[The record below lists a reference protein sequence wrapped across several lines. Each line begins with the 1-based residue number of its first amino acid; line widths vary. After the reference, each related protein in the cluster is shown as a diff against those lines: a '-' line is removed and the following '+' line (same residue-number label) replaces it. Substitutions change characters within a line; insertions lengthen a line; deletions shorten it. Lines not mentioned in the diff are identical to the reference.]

1 MEGSFVH
8 AVTTDCVSRWRGGG
22 APNMITRGLSIR
34 IILLA
39 IGEPRYKTASPYE
52 SGSHRSMTD
61 PIIVVGASQAGLQVA
76 ESLRAEGFDGPLT
89 MIGDEPHPPYQRPPL
104 SKALLTGETTEDRL
118 VLRGRDLL
126 AKRNIELVTGVRV
139 EAIDRAGR
147 RLRLSDGRDLGWRG
161 LALATGG
168 RARALPI
175 PGAALDGVVTLR
187 TIEDSRRIGAGIA
200 QASSVAVVGG
210 GFIGLEIA
218 AAARKA
224 GKPVVVLEAL
234 DRLLA
239 RSSAPFVSD
248 FFLALHRAHGVDV
261 RLGTQVTAFTGTGRV
276 DGVTTRDGATLPA
289 DLVVV
294 GVGIV
299 PNGELAHDCGIPCE
313 RGIIVDDCSRTDDPL
328 VVAAGDCT
336 ARQMGDG
343 SLLRL
348 ESVQNAI
355 EQGKSAAAALLGRAR
370 PFTAA
375 PWFWSDQYDVRLQ
388 MAGLSNGHDKIVVRG
403 ATADRRVSVLYFRGD
418 KLLAVDSVNRAPDHI
433 AARRLLDAGRSPTFA
448 QAGDEAFA
456 LSSLLK

>member
-1 MEGSFVH
+1 
-8 AVTTDCVSRWRGGG
+8 
-22 APNMITRGLSIR
+22 
-34 IILLA
+34 
-39 IGEPRYKTASPYE
+39 
-52 SGSHRSMTD
+52 MTD
-61 PIIVVGASQAGLQVA
+61 PIIVVGASQAGVQVA
-76 ESLRAEGFDGPLT
+76 ESLRQEGFDGPL
-89 MIGDEPHPPYQRPPL
+89 MLIGDEPHPPYQRPPL

-126 AKRNIELVTGVRV
+126 AKRNIELVAGVRV

-147 RLRLSDGRDLGWRG
+147 RLHLADGRDLAWHG

-168 RARALPI
+168 RARNLPI
-175 PGAALDGVVTLR
+175 PGADLDGVVTLR

-200 QASSVAVVGG
+200 QASAVAVVGG

-248 FFLALHRAHGVDV
+248 FFRDV
-261 RLGTQVTAFTGTGRV
+261 HVAAGADIRLGTQASAIEGKGGRV
-276 DGVTTRDGATLPA
+276 AAVITADGRAHPA

-299 PNGELAHDCGIPCE
+299 PNAELAQACGIACE
-313 RGIIVDDCSRTDDPL
+313 RGIVVDDCSRTDDAA
-328 VVAAGDCT
+328 VTAAGDCT
-336 ARQMGDG
+336 ARRMADG

-355 EQGKSAAAALLGRAR
+355 EQGKSAAAALLGKAR

-388 MAGLSNGHDKIVVRG
+388 MAGLSAGHDNIVVRG
-403 ATADRRVSVLYFRGD
+403 DRAARRFSVFYFRGET
-418 KLLAVDSVNRAPDHI
+418 LIAVDTVNRAPDHM
-433 AARRLLDAGRSPTFA
+433 AARKLLDAGRSPSLA
-448 QAGDEAFA
+448 QAQDESFA
-456 LSSLLK
+456 LASLLK

>member
-1 MEGSFVH
+1 
-8 AVTTDCVSRWRGGG
+8 
-22 APNMITRGLSIR
+22 
-34 IILLA
+34 
-39 IGEPRYKTASPYE
+39 
-52 SGSHRSMTD
+52 MTD
-61 PIIVVGASQAGLQVA
+61 PIIVVGASQAGVQVA
-76 ESLRAEGFDGPLT
+76 ESLRQEGFDGPL
-89 MIGDEPHPPYQRPPL
+89 MLIGDEPHPPYQRPPL

-126 AKRNIELVTGVRV
+126 AKRNIELVAGVRV

-147 RLRLSDGRDLGWRG
+147 RLHLADGRDLAWRG

-168 RARALPI
+168 RARTLPI
-175 PGAALDGVVTLR
+175 PGAGLDGVVTLR

-200 QASSVAVVGG
+200 WAGSVAVVGG

-248 FFLALHRAHGVDV
+248 FFRDVHAAAGVDI
-261 RLGTQVTAFTGTGRV
+261 RLGTQASAIEGKGGRAAAVITADGR
-276 DGVTTRDGATLPA
+276 AHPA

-299 PNGELAHDCGIPCE
+299 PNAELAQACGIACE
-313 RGIIVDDCSRTDDPL
+313 RGIVVDDCSRTDDAA
-328 VVAAGDCT
+328 VTAAGDCT
-336 ARQMGDG
+336 ARRMPDG

-355 EQGKSAAAALLGRAR
+355 EQGKSAAAALLGKAR

-388 MAGLSNGHDKIVVRG
+388 MAGLSAGHDKIVVRG
-403 ATADRRVSVLYFRGD
+403 DRAARRFSVFYFRGET
-418 KLLAVDSVNRAPDHI
+418 LIAVDTVNRAPDHI
-433 AARRLLDAGRSPTFA
+433 AARKLLDAGRSPSFA
-448 QAGDEAFA
+448 QAGDDGFA
-456 LSSLLK
+456 LASLLKS

>member
-1 MEGSFVH
+1 MS
-8 AVTTDCVSRWRGGG
+8 
-22 APNMITRGLSIR
+22 
-34 IILLA
+34 
-39 IGEPRYKTASPYE
+39 
-52 SGSHRSMTD
+52 D
-61 PIIVVGASQAGLQVA
+61 PIVIVGASQAGLQVA
-76 ESLRAEGFDGPLT
+76 ESLRQDGYDGSLVL
-89 MIGDEPHPPYQRPPL
+89 IGEETHPPYQRPPL

-118 VLRGRDLL
+118 VLRGPELL
-126 AKRNIELVTGVRV
+126 AKKNITLVTGARAT
-139 EAIDRAGR
+139 AIDRAGR
-147 RLRLSDGRDLGWRG
+147 TVRLSDGRSLGYRG
-161 LALATGG
+161 VALTTGG
-168 RARALPI
+168 RPRTLPI
-175 PGAALDGVVTLR
+175 PGAELDGIVTLR

-200 QASSVAVVGG
+200 QASAVAVVGG

-336 ARQMGDG
+336 ARQMADG

-403 ATADRRVSVLYFRGD
+403 ATADRRFSVLYFRGD

-448 QAGDEAFA
+448 QAGDETFA
-456 LSSLLK
+456 LGSLLK

>member
-1 MEGSFVH
+1 
-8 AVTTDCVSRWRGGG
+8 
-22 APNMITRGLSIR
+22 
-34 IILLA
+34 
-39 IGEPRYKTASPYE
+39 
-52 SGSHRSMTD
+52 MTD
-61 PIIVVGASQAGLQVA
+61 PIIVVGASQAGVQIA
-76 ESLRAEGFDGPLT
+76 ESLRQEGYDGPL
-89 MIGDEPHPPYQRPPL
+89 MLIGDEPHPPYQRPPL

-126 AKRNIELVTGVRV
+126 AKRDIALVTGVRV
-139 EAIDRAGR
+139 EAIDRAGH
-147 RLRLSDGRDLGWRG
+147 RLHLSDGRDLAWRG

-168 RARALPI
+168 RARTLPI
-175 PGAALDGVVTLR
+175 AGADLDGVVTLR

-200 QASSVAVVGG
+200 QAASVAVVGG

-248 FFLALHRAHGVDV
+248 FFRDVHNAAGVDV
-261 RLGTQVTAFTGTGRV
+261 RLATQAAAIEGKNGRVTAVITADGR
-276 DGVTTRDGATLPA
+276 AHPA

-299 PNGELAHDCGIPCE
+299 PNAELALEAGIACE
-313 RGIIVDDCSRTDDPL
+313 RGIVVDNCSRTDDPA
-328 VVAAGDCT
+328 VTAAGDCT
-336 ARQMGDG
+336 ARRMADG
-343 SLLRL
+343 TLLRL

-355 EQGKSAAAALLGRAR
+355 EQGKSAAAALVERAR

-388 MAGLSNGHDKIVVRG
+388 MAGLAAGHDKIVVRG
-403 ATADRRVSVLYFRGD
+403 VTAARRFSVFYFRGET
-418 KLLAVDSVNRAPDHI
+418 LLAVDTVNRAPDHI
-433 AARRLLDAGRSPTFA
+433 AARKLLDAGKSPTFA
-448 QAGDEAFA
+448 QAEDESFA
-456 LSSLLK
+456 LASLLR

>member
-1 MEGSFVH
+1 
-8 AVTTDCVSRWRGGG
+8 
-22 APNMITRGLSIR
+22 
-34 IILLA
+34 
-39 IGEPRYKTASPYE
+39 
-52 SGSHRSMTD
+52 MTE

-76 ESLRAEGFDGPLT
+76 ESLRADGYDGPLV
-89 MIGDEPHPPYQRPPL
+89 MIGEEAHPPYQRPPL

-126 AKRNIELVTGVRV
+126 AKKRIDLVTGVRV
-139 EAIDRAGR
+139 EAIERASR
-147 RLRLSDGRDLGWRG
+147 RVHLSDGRDLAYRG
-161 LALATGG
+161 LALTTGG
-168 RARALPI
+168 RARTLAI
-175 PGAALDGVVTLR
+175 PGADLDGVMTLR
-187 TIEDSRRIGAGIA
+187 TIEDSRRIAAGIA
-200 QASSVAVVGG
+200 QAASVAVVGG

-248 FFLALHRAHGVDV
+248 FFLALHGSNGVDV
-261 RLGTQVTAFTGTGRV
+261 RLRTQVTAIAGNDGRV
-276 DGVTTRDGATLPA
+276 AAVVAGDGRAHPA

-294 GVGIV
+294 GVGIM
-299 PNGELAHDCGIPCE
+299 PNAELAQQSGIACD
-313 RGIIVDDCSRTDDPL
+313 RGIVVDDCSRTSDPA

-336 ARQMGDG
+336 ARRLADG

-375 PWFWSDQYDVRLQ
+375 PWFWSDQFDVRLQ
-388 MAGLSNGHDKIVVRG
+388 MAGLSAGHDRIVVRG
-403 ATADRRVSVLYFRGD
+403 ATAARRFSVFYFRGET
-418 KLLAVDSVNRAPDHI
+418 LIAVDSVNRAPDHI
-433 AARRLLDAGRSPTFA
+433 AARRLLDAGKSPTFA
-448 QAGDEAFA
+448 QAQDEAFA
-456 LSSLLK
+456 LAGLLK